1 MLHIVIFL
9 RPLRY
14 LEPGTGSILIQLILA
29 ALGGGLFF
37 FIKSK
42 WNSWFKKGKNKPKSA
57 DDIEENVE
65 DGDAPS
71 AQVAKQKQSS
81 GVKAGTKVK
90 GIRSKS
96 TSRKTKSS
104 GSKKRK

>member
-1 MLHIVIFL
+1 MHHIIIFL

-42 WNSWFKKGKNKPKSA
+42 WNSWFKKGKNKGKSA

-65 DGDAPS
+65 DGASPS

-81 GVKAGTKVK
+81 GVKAGTKDK

-96 TSRKTKSS
+96 TSGEMNGSD
-104 GSKKRK
+104 SKKRK